1 MKNSFSTLVGGD
13 VVVQSKNEWFGLFR
27 FLFIAFVIMYLI
39 RSFLFS
45 PIIVDGDSMLPTLHD
60 KDQIIVNKYTYYV
73 QEPKRFDVIIFHA
86 TEKRDFIKR
95 VIGLPGEHVKIENET
110 LYINDIE
117 VEEKFLEESKE
128 VLGSNEILT
137 KDFILEDLPGE
148 YEEIPDGFVFVL
160 GDNRRNSTD
169 SRDLGLI
176 PIDQIVGKAT
186 TIYYPFNRMQI
197 IKE

>member
-1 MKNSFSTLVGGD
+1 M
-13 VVVQSKNEWFGLFR
+13 VQSKNEWFGLFR

-110 LYINDIE
+110 LYINGIE

>member
-110 LYINDIE
+110 LYINGIE